1 MHPAARAGTV
11 IYWLA
16 LVAWIGGLIAA
27 AVAAPSVFGAL
38 GDLPVTIESFE
49 AYPHLE
55 HGRLAA
61 GMVMERVFWIVDL
74 IQFVAAPVVAATL
87 VVQLVAAGARFR
99 APSNLVRTIC
109 IVGAAVLLAYRAA
122 ALAPTLNRELRA
134 YWQAAE
140 AGRVEV
146 ARAHRDRFNEDH
158 PTASAIFTI
167 SLVLLFVVAGASA
180 VAGSP
185 GPAPPAAPTLE
196 PPELLRRRR

>member
-74 IQFVAAPVVAATL
+74 IQFVAAPVVVATL

-109 IVGAAVLLAYRAA
+109 IVGAALLLAYRAA
-122 ALAPTLNRELRA
+122 ALAPTMNRELRA

-158 PTASAIFTI
+158 PTARTI
-167 SLVLLFVVAGASA
+167 LGASLVLLLVAVGASA
-180 VAGSP
+180 AATGPGTAPRVASGV
-185 GPAPPAAPTLE
+185 E